1 MTSRVF
7 RSLRPRPRRVTGQAA
22 RRLRRDL
29 GDTAR
34 AVHRQRLSQRIRASG
49 RERNGGGCRKRGG
62 VEVALRAA
70 SRGGGVH
77 RRPSLPV
84 PVPVPVPA
92 SRQRLGAHLFAG
104 RVTNPAGRS
113 RATARPR
120 SQSGLLFRL
129 AVLLSHDE
137 RHPVAHG
144 SELGHAQRLAAASEV
159 DVASLRRSIERLRG
173 EIEHAL
179 PRVA

>member
-1 MTSRVF
+1 VDEKGTE
-7 RSLRPRPRRVTGQAA
+7 AA
-22 RRLRRDL
+22 
-29 GDTAR
+29 
-34 AVHRQRLSQRIRASG
+34 
-49 RERNGGGCRKRGG
+49 
-62 VEVALRAA
+62 AA
-70 SRGGGVH
+70 SAVELKLRCA
-77 RRPSLPV
+77 P
-84 PVPVPVPA
+84 PA
-92 SRQRLGAHLFAG
+92 EEAEFIADHPFLFLFLFLFLLRDSASELILFAG